1 MRNDKKISKTVQ
13 SIRQLADDFAVM
25 EKTLGNQ
32 CASTDRI
39 VESIVK
45 SAEVLKGLYESNF
58 NQNHVPEEKKFHSH
72 QAYGDIEDCWEALQ
86 KSTSL
91 KELQETLDKMPRWSG
106 EWVWF
111 VDNGTVTVRRAD
123 LDDTGYMVDD
133 FEQRDIANL
142 SDDNEQE
149 DEQNV

>member
-13 SIRQLADDFAVM
+13 AIRQLADDFLTM
-25 EKTLGNQ
+25 EETLGNQ

-39 VESIVK
+39 IESIIK
-45 SAEVLKGLYESNF
+45 RADVLKGLYEANF
-58 NQNHVPEEKKFHSH
+58 NQNQIPAEKKIHSH
-72 QAYGDIEDCWEALQ
+72 QVYGDVEDCWEALQ
-86 KSTSL
+86 QSTSL

-111 VDNGTVTVRRAD
+111 INNGAVTVRRAD

-133 FEQRDIANL
+133 FEQRDITNL
-142 SDDNEQE
+142 SDG
-149 DEQNV
+149 DEWEEGEK